1 MADFITV
8 FIFSLQGKESV
19 TIIILKQNQLKIL
32 PFKKFFLSF
41 DLFQESDFWSLPGGL
56 GREGRG
62 FAFTHLPVQTS
73 LFCCLYWALR

>member
-8 FIFSLQGKESV
+8 FIFSLQVKESV
-19 TIIILKQNQLKIL
+19 TITILKHKWLKIL
-32 PFKKFFLSF
+32 PFKKFSLSF
-41 DLFQESDFWSLPGGL
+41 DLFQDSDFWSLPGGL

-62 FAFTHLPVQTS
+62 FACTHLRLQTS